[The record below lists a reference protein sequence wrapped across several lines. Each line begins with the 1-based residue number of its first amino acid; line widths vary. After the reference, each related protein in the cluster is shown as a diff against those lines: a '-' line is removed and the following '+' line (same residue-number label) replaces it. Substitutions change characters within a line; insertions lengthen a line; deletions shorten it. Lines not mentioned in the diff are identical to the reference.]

1 MTDPMPDFMPP
12 ATAIIAIVQ
21 ARMGSTRLPGKVL
34 LELGGEPMLAQVVE
48 RTRRSRLVQQVV
60 VATTSQAE
68 DDPIADLCAQRGYP
82 CWRGNLHDVLDRYY
96 QAAHHFRA
104 EVVVRITADCP
115 VIDPELI
122 DRTILAFFGQ
132 VQPQDTLLQAEPA
145 EKTAA
150 GLGPR
155 RPACWPGAPF
165 DFAANRL
172 PPPWGRTYPIGLDT
186 EVVSFA
192 ALERAWLE
200 ADQPYHREHVLPY
213 LYEHRER
220 FNILLVHHTE
230 DLGRLRWT
238 VDTPED
244 YQLLQRIFTAFGNNA
259 FSWLD
264 VLKLTQEHPEWQA
277 LNAHVRHKRYDEVDA
292 RSLQPNEGQPK

>member
-1 MTDPMPDFMPP
+1 MTSSLPDPLPH
-12 ATAIIAIVQ
+12 IVAIVQ

-48 RTRRSRLVQQVV
+48 RTRRSHLVHQVV
-60 VATTSQAE
+60 VATTIQAE
-68 DDPIADLCAQRGYP
+68 DDPVAELCAQRGYP
-82 CWRGNLHDVLDRYY
+82 CWRGSLNDVLDRYY
-96 QAAHHFRA
+96 QAARYFQA
-104 EVVVRITADCP
+104 QVVVRITADCP
-115 VIDPELI
+115 VIDPQLI

-132 VQPQDTLLQAEPA
+132 LQPQDTLLDEKAAMQPVRQHELRPA
-145 EKTAA
+145 
-150 GLGPR
+150 
-155 RPACWPGAPF
+155 ACWPGAPF

-192 ALERAWLE
+192 ALECAWQE

-220 FNILLVHHTE
+220 FNVLLVHHTE
-230 DLGRLRWT
+230 DLGGLRWT

-244 YQLLQRIFTAFGNNA
+244 FQLLQKIFTALGNNT
-259 FSWLD
+259 FSWLE

-277 LNAHVRHKRYDEVDA
+277 LNAHVRHKRYNEVDA
-292 RSLQPNEGQPK
+292 RYQREERPQQKKES